1 MTIIT
6 LADAK
11 AHLNITD
18 ETDDTMIAEKIGA
31 AEAWVADFTGEDFL
45 DEEAFPDGA
54 PAPVKEAIRKFV
66 ADLYE
71 NREASLAGIAAP
83 FGVADLLAP
92 YRRWTF

>member
-1 MTIIT
+1 MTI
-6 LADAK
+6 LSAADAK

-18 ETDDTMIAEKIGA
+18 DTDDDLIAAKIEA
-31 AEAWVADFTGEDFL
+31 AEAWVSAFTGSDFA

-54 PAPVKEAIRKFV
+54 PAPVVEAIRKLV

-71 NREASLAGIAAP
+71 HRESSAEIAAP

-92 YRRWTF
+92 YRKWAF